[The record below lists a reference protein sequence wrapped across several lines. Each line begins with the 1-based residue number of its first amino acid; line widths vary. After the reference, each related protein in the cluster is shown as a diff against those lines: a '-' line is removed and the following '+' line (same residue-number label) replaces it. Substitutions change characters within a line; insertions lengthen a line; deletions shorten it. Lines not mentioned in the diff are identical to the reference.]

1 MDGMQTISQA
11 PGWIARTGSR
21 IDQIRINTLSRDTNA
36 GVPVWVK
43 RRTWFSRWLVPVANG
58 FFWLAGNPVEV
69 FATNAEWQRNE
80 TRIFLLLNGE
90 NRRVGAL
97 HTNAVYSEVLPGSDL
112 VRLLKDNNLT
122 PEVMQSVGK
131 AFHQMHR
138 TLHPATGELFSHGDP
153 HLGNVLYD
161 NVSQSVNWV
170 DFETIHR
177 TGLCAGERH
186 ADDLLVLLLDLVGR
200 ASEEQ
205 WHSLSPAFLEAYYE
219 PDVLAEL
226 KDRLRL
232 PTGLGA
238 IWWAVRT
245 SYLDRKQLGR
255 RISWLRENL

>member
-1 MDGMQTISQA
+1 MDGMQTISPA

-21 IDQIRINTLSRDTNA
+21 IDLIRINDLSRDTIA

-43 RRTWFSRWLVPVANG
+43 RRTWLSRLLVPVANG

-80 TRIFLLLNGE
+80 TRTFLLLNGE

-97 HTNAVYSEVLPGSDL
+97 RTDSVYAEALPGTDL
-112 VRLLKDNNLT
+112 VGLLRDNDLT

-131 AFHQMHR
+131 AFRQMHR
-138 TLHPATGELFSHGDP
+138 TLNPATGELFSHGDP

-161 NVSQSVNWV
+161 DLSQSVNWV
-170 DFETIHR
+170 DFETIHCGNLDVR
-177 TGLCAGERH
+177 ERH

-205 WHSLSPAFLEAYYE
+205 WQSLSPAFLQAYQE
-219 PDVLAEL
+219 PGVLAEL
-226 KDRLRL
+226 KNRLRL
-232 PTGLGA
+232 PSGLGA

-245 SYLDRKQLGR
+245 SYLGREELRR
-255 RISWLRENL
+255 RIHWLRECL